1 MRGLPVRQREHTR
14 GLEDAGIHAP
24 PIVKEISNGNL
35 ELLDLGGRGGGG
47 EVRSGGGLGGLGS
60 VGGGGVDGG
69 RSGGG
74 NTVGTKTG
82 EEGGDVARVGEG

>member
-1 MRGLPVRQREHTR
+1 VRAV
-14 GLEDAGIHAP
+14 GS
-24 PIVKEISNGNL
+24 KNGNL

-47 EVRSGGGLGGLGS
+47 EVRSGRGLGGLGS
-60 VGGGGVDGG
+60 VGGVDVDGG